1 MAANYSVLDITT
13 DIAVGYHDNLN
24 ISNYLPVLCYDGKIG
39 RSVVCA
45 SALTV
50 QPPAETAVRPQLQ
63 PQQWGD
69 NKQSVEPSQGV
80 LTLLSL
86 LTPQHHT
93 MVKSHPH

>member
-1 MAANYSVLDITT
+1 M
-13 DIAVGYHDNLN
+13 N

-80 LTLLSL
+80 LTLL
-86 LTPQHHT
+86 TPHSST
-93 MVKSHPH
+93 SHYGEVSPPPATTRKERPPAPRLEEVTGEM